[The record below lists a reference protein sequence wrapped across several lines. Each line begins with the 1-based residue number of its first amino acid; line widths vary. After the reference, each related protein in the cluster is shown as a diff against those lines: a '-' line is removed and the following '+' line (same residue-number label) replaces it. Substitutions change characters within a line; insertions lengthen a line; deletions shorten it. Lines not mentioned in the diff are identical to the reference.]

1 MIIVYCDDIGIVVE
15 EVDEF
20 GISLSGGKVYFND
33 KIIDIS
39 SIMEIQRG

>member
-1 MIIVYCDDIGIVVE
+1 MIIVYHNDIGLVVE

-20 GISLSGGKVYFND
+20 GISFSGGKVYFNN

-39 SIMEIQRG
+39 SIMEIQRW